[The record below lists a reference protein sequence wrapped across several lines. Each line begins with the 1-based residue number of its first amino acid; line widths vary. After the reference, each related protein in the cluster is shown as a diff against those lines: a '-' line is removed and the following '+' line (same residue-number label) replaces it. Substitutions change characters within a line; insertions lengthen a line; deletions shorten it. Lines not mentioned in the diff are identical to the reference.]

1 MKPRFSYDGFANASV
16 EEVSRAVVAVID
28 AVQTT
33 DPEIQAHA
41 VALAFLLITQQY
53 RVEPQDVFVVV
64 KNLMASTAAGH
75 SIEYRAL
82 LDYVKMELTNE

>member
-1 MKPRFSYDGFANASV
+1 MKPCFSYDAFANAPV
-16 EEVSRAVVAVID
+16 ADVAEAVVAVIN
-28 AVQTT
+28 AVQTVE
-33 DPEIQAHA
+33 PAIQAHA

-64 KNLMASTAAGH
+64 KNLMASNAAGH

-82 LDYVKMELTNE
+82 LDYVENELK